1 MERTLGWLADWL
13 AAARPCWVRWLLVS
27 GLEEARAVAK
37 GLADGVPVEALPAL
51 LGVLQEGG
59 RDGQMAELD
68 LRAVGLFG
76 ELERGDGVVAL
87 WPARVSPVH
96 RDPLV
101 CRLQVVVE
109 RDYTRMRSESNA
121 VPSQQPEVRLNR
133 QQLSRCWDGY
143 QFATNEQGS
152 RLLTS

>member
-1 MERTLGWLADWL
+1 MVGR
-13 AAARPCWVRWLLVS
+13 
-27 GLEEARAVAK
+27 LEEARAVAK

-59 RDGQMAELD
+59 RDGQVAELD

-76 ELERGDGVVAL
+76 ELERGDGEVAL

-101 CRLQVVVE
+101 WRLQVVVD
-109 RDYTRMRSESNA
+109 RDYTWIRSESDE
-121 VPSQQPEVRLNR
+121 VPSQQPEARHS
-133 QQLSRCWDGY
+133 QQLTRCWDGY
-143 QFATNEQGS
+143 QLGTNKQAS